1 MKCKEFLKIASNF
14 RDGLMDG
21 VRKAFRVHSPSS
33 NKVMPGTCV
42 DIGTAIRVTEQAVKE
57 AHPEM
62 TKPESRDDF
71 IQAVTAMRDAGK
83 SPVQEVA
90 DTLNRAAMSCGEIG
104 ERARDLIRALG
115 EFGES
120 MSLQRFA
127 REQTNNW
134 KKIHGLPMRRRTL
147 QERKRKNVSN
157 DIRRN
162 HRGTKK
168 K

>member
-1 MKCKEFLKIASNF
+1 MKLKEFLKIASNF
-14 RDGLMDG
+14 RDGFMYG
-21 VRKAFRVHSPSS
+21 ARKAFRVHSPSS
-33 NKVMPGTCV
+33 NKVTPGTCI
-42 DIGTAIRVTEQAVKE
+42 DMGTVIRVTEQAVKE

-71 IQAVTAMRDAGK
+71 IQAVTAMIDAGK

-90 DTLNRAAMSCGEIG
+90 DAMSCGEIG
-104 ERARDLIRALG
+104 ERARNLIRTLG

-134 KKIHGLPMRRRTL
+134 KKMHGLPMRRRTL

-157 DIRRN
+157 GIRRN